1 MNFQKQD
8 RYCNKKESTG
18 DLMNSLTLIT
28 IEEGQKKYGFGRK
41 KLMQIANENDAVRRF
56 GYRSVRIDT
65 AVLDRAIKKY

>member
-1 MNFQKQD
+1 
-8 RYCNKKESTG
+8 
-18 DLMNSLTLIT
+18 MNSLTLIT